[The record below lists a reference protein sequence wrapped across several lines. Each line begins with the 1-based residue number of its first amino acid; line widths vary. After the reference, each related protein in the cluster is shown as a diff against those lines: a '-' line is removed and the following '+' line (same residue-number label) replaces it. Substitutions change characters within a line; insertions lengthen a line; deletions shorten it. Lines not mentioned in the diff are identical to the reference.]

1 MPCNDYGT
9 AKFKYVEFEILSVK
23 YSGGCRILT
32 HKYPFSDQHY
42 NEDLGDLPEKL
53 SIKRCYHGKD
63 FRNKFQ
69 IAKRIWGVK
78 GDGVYFDPT
87 TNRSYP
93 CTLVNWN
100 YDFDHKKLNLI
111 KFTLEVVEKANDPYP
126 SNILGLIGQINGII
140 DDVIGTISDVH
151 VAVSQVVG
159 SVRSVTDGLKAGY
172 EYIDG
177 SVRIT
182 MPSSGYVET
191 KEAIADGVKVAE
203 LAITNTLK
211 TKLAKDNVA
220 AVYVLP

>member
-9 AKFKYVEFEILSVK
+9 AKFKGVEFEILPVT
-23 YSGGCRILT
+23 YSGSRRILT

-42 NEDLGDLPEKL
+42 NENLGDLPEKF
-53 SIKRCYHGKD
+53 SITGCFHAKD

-78 GDGVYFDPT
+78 GDGVYLDPT
-87 TNRSYP
+87 INLSFQCTFKDWSYN
-93 CTLVNWN
+93 LNQ
-100 YDFDHKKLNLI
+100 KKLNYI
-111 KFTLEVVEKANDPYP
+111 EFTLELVEKANDPYP
-126 SNILGLIGQINGII
+126 SNILSLIGQINRII
-140 DDVIGTISDVH
+140 DNVIDTISDVH

-177 SVRIT
+177 SVRMT

-203 LAITNTLK
+203 LSTANTLK

-220 AVYVLP
+220 AVSALT